1 MVLKFFRRLGV
12 QSKVLSMVLAAS
24 LLSLLLTGIVSY
36 AIGSRVLTKAATNQ
50 LVVLRNSRDG
60 NPVVQVRALADNAR
74 LWTTVIDLMRDPENA
89 LPAELRASIVSVGMA
104 VQREMQRD
112 APDFDFLIGV
122 NEDIAAGLSGQG

>member
-1 MVLKFFRRLGV
+1 MQNGMEQARRAYAASAAHRSPREQEAEVFRR
-12 QSKVLSMVLAAS
+12 A
-24 LLSLLLTGIVSY
+24 
-36 AIGSRVLTKAATNQ
+36 
-50 LVVLRNSRDG
+50 VVALRNGRGG

-74 LWTTVIDLMRDPENA
+74 LWSAVIDLMRDPENG

-122 NEDIAAGLSGQG
+122 NEDIAAGLAGQG